1 MERTV
6 VYLHALKNAVLPVIT
21 IFGVEV
27 IILFSGAVIVESIFK
42 VPGVGTLVVD
52 AIMRRDILLVQGV
65 VMMMVV
71 FVLVVNLMVDLVY
84 AWVDPR
90 IRYR

>member
-1 MERTV
+1 M